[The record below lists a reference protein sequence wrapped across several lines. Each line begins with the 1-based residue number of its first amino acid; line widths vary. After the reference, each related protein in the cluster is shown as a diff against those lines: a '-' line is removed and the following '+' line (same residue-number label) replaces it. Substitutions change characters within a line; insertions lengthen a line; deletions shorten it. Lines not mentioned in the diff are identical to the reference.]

1 MIIQI
6 YAFSNIKD
14 AIAAAKLGVDQIG
27 FVAGEYGKV
36 HGELS
41 LRKSAGIVNAIHG
54 VSASVALTMST
65 NIEEIVAMSQ
75 FVKPDIV
82 HVSTDPF
89 DLDVQAISN
98 LRARLVPHTQI
109 MKALPVEGN
118 NSIDLAVAFSTTC
131 DYLLLDTKVTGLPG
145 IGATGQTH
153 DWNISKKIVEQVNCP
168 VILAG
173 GLSSENVLEAIQ
185 TVQPWGVDSNTSTN
199 IKGDKVLKDM
209 VRVAKFCSTI
219 RDSEKT

>member
-6 YAFSNIKD
+6 YAFSNTKD
-14 AIAAAKLGVDQIG
+14 AIVAANLGIDQIG

-41 LRKSAGIVNAIHG
+41 LKTSASIVNAISG
-54 VSASVALTMST
+54 ISTSVALTMST
-65 NIEEIVAMSQ
+65 NIEEIVAMAQ

-82 HVSTDPF
+82 HISTDPF
-89 DLDVQAISN
+89 DLDVQAMRD
-98 LRARLVPHTQI
+98 LRTRLGPQTQL

-118 NSIDLAVAFSTTC
+118 NSIDLAEAFSTTC
-131 DYLLLDTKVTGLPG
+131 DYLLLDTKITDLPG
-145 IGATGQTH
+145 VGATGKTH
-153 DWNISKKIVEQVNCP
+153 DWNVSKKIVEKVNCP

-199 IKGDKVLKDM
+199 VKDDKVHKDM
-209 VRVAKFCSTI
+209 VRIADFCEIIRGHTST
-219 RDSEKT
+219 

>member
-6 YAFSNIKD
+6 YAFSNTKD
-14 AIAAAKLGVDQIG
+14 AIVAANLGIDQIG

-41 LRKSAGIVNAIHG
+41 LKTSASIVNAISG
-54 VSASVALTMST
+54 ISTSVALTMST
-65 NIEEIVAMSQ
+65 NIEEIVAMAQ

-82 HVSTDPF
+82 HISTDPF
-89 DLDVQAISN
+89 DLDVQAMSD
-98 LRARLVPHTQI
+98 LRTRLGPQSQL

-118 NSIDLAVAFSTTC
+118 NSIDLAEAFSTTC
-131 DYLLLDTKVTGLPG
+131 DYLLLDTKITDLPG
-145 IGATGQTH
+145 VGATGKTH
-153 DWNISKKIVEQVNCP
+153 DWNVSKKIVEKVNCP

-199 IKGDKVLKDM
+199 VKDDKVHKDM
-209 VRVAKFCSTI
+209 VRIADFCETI
-219 RDSEKT
+219 RGHTSI

>member
-6 YAFSNIKD
+6 YAFSNTKD
-14 AIAAAKLGVDQIG
+14 AIVAANLGIDQIG

-41 LRKSAGIVNAIHG
+41 LKTSASIVNAISG
-54 VSASVALTMST
+54 ISTSVALTMST
-65 NIEEIVAMSQ
+65 NIEEIVAMAQ

-82 HVSTDPF
+82 HISTDPF
-89 DLDVQAISN
+89 DLDVQAMSD
-98 LRARLVPHTQI
+98 LRTRLGPQSQL

-118 NSIDLAVAFSTTC
+118 NSIDLAEAFSTTC

-145 IGATGQTH
+145 VGATGKTH
-153 DWNISKKIVEQVNCP
+153 DWNISKKIVEKVNCP

-199 IKGDKVLKDM
+199 IKDDKVHKDM
-209 VRVAKFCSTI
+209 VRIADFCETI
-219 RDSEKT
+219 RGHTST